1 MARRPME
8 MTMLRRR
15 PDVAAEA
22 CVALFVRSLIGAK
35 SYSSFPVPVKLIVT
49 ASSNPLAPA

>member
-1 MARRPME
+1 

-15 PDVAAEA
+15 PDVAAPD

-49 ASSNPLAPA
+49 ASSNRLAPA